1 MRIKEIPSLQEQSLW
16 NNFRAGDEVA
26 FTQLST
32 RYYKMFRHYGEKFTT
47 NSQIIE
53 DAIQDLLVNLWVK
66 RTSLSEVDSVKF
78 YLLKSFRNQLFK
90 TLRAFSAVPFEDD
103 FQENFSEA
111 SSEMFFIENE
121 SQQEQQSK
129 ISYFLKQLPDR
140 QREILYLRFYQDLR
154 VEEIAQL
161 LQIKPQSVSNIIQ
174 RALLNLRQHWELL
187 VPFILL
193 WLL

>member
-1 MRIKEIPSLQEQSLW
+1 
-16 NNFRAGDEVA
+16 
-26 FTQLST
+26 
-32 RYYKMFRHYGEKFTT
+32 
-47 NSQIIE
+47 
-53 DAIQDLLVNLWVK
+53 
-66 RTSLSEVDSVKF
+66 
-78 YLLKSFRNQLFK
+78 
-90 TLRAFSAVPFEDD
+90 
-103 FQENFSEA
+103 
-111 SSEMFFIENE
+111 MFFIENE